1 MITLKNILVA
11 TDFSECSDVAFLY
24 ARNFA
29 RAFDATVHVLHVVS
43 DLSSHVVQAGVVMD
57 LNELQSDLEDEA
69 RKRLA
74 AISEAEKGT
83 VRIRTAVLTS
93 SATAQTIVGYA
104 RDEAIDL
111 IIVGTHGRTGLTHF
125 FMGSVA
131 QHVVR
136 AAPCPVLTVRHPERE
151 FARPDALQVVE
162 RTPVADAPVQP
173 A

>member
-11 TDFSECSDVAFLY
+11 TDFSEFSDVAFLY

-29 RAFDATVHVLHVVS
+29 RAFDATVHLLHVVS
-43 DLSSHVVQAGVVMD
+43 DLSSQVVQAGVVMD
-57 LNELQSDLEDEA
+57 LDELQTDLEDEA

-74 AISEAEKGT
+74 AISEAEKGG
-83 VRIRTAVLTS
+83 VRIRPAVLTS
-93 SATAQTIVGYA
+93 SATAQTIIGYA

-111 IIVGTHGRTGLTHF
+111 IIVGTHGRTGLSHF

-136 AAPCPVLTVRHPERE
+136 AAPCPVLTVRSSERE

-162 RTPVADAPVQP
+162 RPPVSDAPVQP
-173 A
+173 S

>member
-11 TDFSECSDVAFLY
+11 TDFSDCSDAAFLY
-24 ARNFA
+24 GRNFA
-29 RAFDATVHVLHVVS
+29 RAFDATVHLLHVVS

-57 LNELQSDLEDEA
+57 LDELQRDLEDEA
-69 RKRLA
+69 RKRLD
-74 AISEAEKGT
+74 AIAEAEKGVLR
-83 VRIRTAVLTS
+83 VRPVVLTS
-93 SATAQTIVGYA
+93 SATAHAIVGYA

-125 FMGSVA
+125 VMGSVA

-162 RTPVADAPVQP
+162 RSATA
-173 A
+173 